1 MTHFSETFGRFSDII
16 KGFYSDLCGSYDD
29 SVGKLPR
36 ITKQTHDNENGIVF
50 LLNQAISSN

>member
-1 MTHFSETFGRFSDII
+1 MTYSFETFGWSLTIVKGSKSD
-16 KGFYSDLCGSYDD
+16 FCGSYDD